1 MGMDMD
7 MDMLESQFDIE
18 DFFAQM
24 ELEQVELDQ
33 EEFEQDGYM
42 AEDDVDYMFLN
53 EVQADA

>member
-1 MGMDMD
+1 

-24 ELEQVELDQ
+24 ELDQ
-33 EEFEQDGYM
+33 EELEQDGYM